1 MKNKNKMM
9 NTLSKT
15 LKLGAA
21 FERLSFFV
29 LVLLLLCHFVGCL
42 WIFVGRTIGE
52 GESWIEAGGFEDNSI
67 MNLYAVSTYFT
78 MTTITTVGYGDIS
91 GTTTVEKVICIF
103 LHLIGVI
110 SYSFATGS
118 LTSIIA
124 NYDSM
129 NDKNQE
135 KIDTLNR
142 LYKDNQLP
150 PELYYKLLTSIKNN
164 DNSKERAE
172 IIDFLEDLPFRLKVR
187 TILEI
192 YKDAYEKI
200 YYLKN

>member
-1 MKNKNKMM
+1 MKNENKVMKN
-9 NTLSKT
+9 LGST

-21 FERLSFFV
+21 FERLSFFI

-52 GESWIEAGGFEDNSI
+52 GDSWIEAGGLEDKSI
-67 MNLYAVSTYFT
+67 MDLYAVSTYFT

-91 GTTTVEKVICIF
+91 GTTTVEKAICIF

-110 SYSFATGS
+110 CYSFTTGS

-135 KIDTLNR
+135 KLDTLNR
-142 LYKDNQLP
+142 LFKDNHLP
-150 PELYYKLLTSIKNN
+150 PDLYYKLLTSIQNN

-172 IIDFLEDLPFRLKVR
+172 IFDFLEDLPFRLKIN
-187 TILEI
+187 TIMFI
-192 YKDAYEKI
+192 YKDAYSRI
-200 YYLKN
+200 HYLKN